1 MTTLRET
8 RETCETSDASGGTSA
23 IIRGLDAET
32 ESLKIFTFPPD
43 KPAIASHRRVSRTGA
58 QMAALL
64 SDPQIRAA
72 VFGPD
77 IPE

>member
-1 MTTLRET
+1 MTALRET
-8 RETCETSDASGGTSA
+8 RPSTIAQIRNCDNEAKSLMAFKFARPAPSVAHVLREIRET
-23 IIRGLDAET
+23 
-32 ESLKIFTFPPD
+32 
-43 KPAIASHRRVSRTGA
+43 RTGA

-77 IPE
+77 IPEG